1 MLENLRQR
9 FDDAASRATF
19 IEGAYASRA
28 QYLGSLRSKVQDAEE
43 SLRDLQECGAI
54 LNALTTASQQMLKD
68 RLEGIVTYA
77 LSRVFER
84 EFRFVVEFR
93 QSRANVIVE
102 FKLASEETGWE
113 PVELQDARG
122 GGVCEIVGFIIRL
135 VFLLYLKQDQRQI
148 MVLDEPFG
156 WVSAQYVDNLMEL
169 IRELVAKTG
178 MQFVLVTHN
187 DRIAEL
193 GDRRY
198 RFSLDHGKTVVQAL
212 GGQDA

>member
-1 MLENLRQR
+1 MLENLRR
-9 FDDAASRATF
+9 KFDDVSSRATF

-28 QYLGSLRSKVQDAEE
+28 QYLEALRSKVQVAED
-43 SLRDLQECGAI
+43 SLRDLQECSVI
-54 LNALTTASQQMLKD
+54 LNSLTTASQQMLKD
-68 RLEGIVTYA
+68 RLEGIVSYA
-77 LSRVFER
+77 LSRVFDR
-84 EFRFVVEFR
+84 EFKFCVEFR
-93 QSRANVIVE
+93 QSRSNVIVE
-102 FKLASEETGWE
+102 FKLASQETGWD

-135 VFLLYLKQDQRQI
+135 VFLLYLKKDQRQI
-148 MVLDEPFG
+148 MVLDEPFR

-178 MQFVLVTHN
+178 FQFVLVTH
-187 DRIAEL
+187 DERLAEL

-212 GGQDA
+212 DGQDA